1 MPNNDPQTI
10 WQSQTT
16 EEIKVSPAY
25 FKIKA
30 EQLRSRNLW
39 IVVANDLVCLAT
51 AAFLGYVFMKTPNGA
66 ARAGLILLAAGLLYC
81 MYQLHQRLWPAS
93 PAPADTGLDAY
104 RRELMRWQASQFH
117 AWRMLAPLLP
127 GAIVFVASVIPS
139 VIRAAS
145 ENPSILK
152 NGAPFCILL
161 VVWLVAFIIVRK
173 RRLRSIQQ
181 ELDALGSF

>member
-10 WQSQTT
+10 WQNQNS

-25 FKIKA
+25 FKLKA

-39 IVVANDLVCLAT
+39 IVIATDLVCLAT
-51 AAFLGYVFMKTPNGA
+51 AAFLGYVFMKTPNAA
-66 ARAGLILLAAGLLYC
+66 ARVGLILLAAGLLYT
-81 MYQLHQRLWPAS
+81 MYQMHQRLWPAA

-104 RRELMRWQASQFH
+104 RRELLRSRASQYH

-127 GAIVFVASVIPS
+127 GAIVFTASEIPS
-139 VIRAAS
+139 VMRAAS
-145 ENPSILK
+145 ENPAILT

-161 VVWLVAFIIVRK
+161 VVWLVAFIVVRK

-181 ELDALGSF
+181 ELDALGSL